1 MKLSAHQKEIITEII
16 NGTVYDISSYLK
28 VFKKSQ
34 EQQYDINLIEKT
46 FEEHEDGKTY
56 IFKENTNAVYY
67 TEVYDKN
74 GKVCGITPITNTMTY
89 EFKEYPLS
97 EPLKA
102 SLKHTVDSEKVLY
115 NDTAYYFNFL
125 KNKFFV
131 ADSFNDIIDFMALW
145 SYLKRETL
153 ILEVDKP
160 IEQNDLSIF
169 FELKKKE
176 IKSECDVYWE
186 RYTEVISEATD
197 GKKGELSI
205 KMLPYKDAKNYI
217 DYVWKINE
225 ENLLNCKEYI
235 GKKIIPSS
243 DLRVYKQKKFK
254 TVEQI
259 SQFKNLFVAWAAV
272 IISVISVII
281 GNILPMF
288 QPKEIDVLNGIRE
301 NIIVIEESITKGE
314 SFQALQSE
322 IEEINNRLEEIKQ
335 QNNDA
340 YITDVLK
347 DLTNRLDDLNEI
359 VSKIDNQ

>member
-145 SYLKRETL
+145 SYLKREAL

-160 IEQNDLSIF
+160 IEKNDLSVF
-169 FELKKKE
+169 FELNNKE
-176 IKSECDVYWE
+176 IQSDCSVHWE
-186 RYTEVISEATD
+186 RNSEIISKTTD
-197 GKKGELSI
+197 GKPGEISI
-205 KMLPYKDAKNYI
+205 QMYPYKEAKNYI
-217 DYVWKINE
+217 DNVWKINE
-225 ENLLNCKEYI
+225 ENLLICKDYI
-235 GKKIIPSS
+235 GKRIIATS
-243 DLRVYKQKKFK
+243 DLRVYKQKNFK

-259 SQFKNLFVAWAAV
+259 SQWKHLFVAWIAV

-281 GNILPMF
+281 GNIVPIF
-288 QPKEIDVLNGIRE
+288 QPKEIDVLNEIE
-301 NIIVIEESITKGE
+301 EKIVVIEESITNAE

-322 IEEINNRLEEIKQ
+322 IEEINNSLEDIKLQ
-335 QNNDA
+335 KNDA
-340 YITDVLK
+340 DIANVLK
-347 DLTNRLDDLNEI
+347 NLTNRLDALNEKI
-359 VSKIDNQ
+359 SKIDNQ